1 MKNSSETRKHRG
13 FSEES
18 WVGVE
23 HQVRSDVGAC
33 ELMQTHLSAGHCRWI
48 GRPGGKRPGIVCEEA
63 IRRDLSVYLPVNAVA
78 TVPEIYDDPHYGT
91 RSGPSRFKAPKTL
104 EIPGHHVG

>member
-1 MKNSSETRKHRG
+1 
-13 FSEES
+13 
-18 WVGVE
+18 
-23 HQVRSDVGAC
+23 
-33 ELMQTHLSAGHCRWI
+33 MQTHLSAEHCPRI
-48 GRPGGKRPGIVCEEA
+48 GQVAGKKTNSPGIVCGEA

-104 EIPGHHVG
+104 RSQGTMWDITWMALDGY

>member
-1 MKNSSETRKHRG
+1 
-13 FSEES
+13 
-18 WVGVE
+18 
-23 HQVRSDVGAC
+23 
-33 ELMQTHLSAGHCRWI
+33 MQTHLSAEHCPRI
-48 GRPGGKRPGIVCEEA
+48 GRVAGKKTNSPGIVCGEA

-104 EIPGHHVG
+104 RSQGTMWDITWMALDGY